1 MNANEV
7 VRDGARSPPL
17 GCRRVLV
24 TGGGTGIGLAVSEAL
39 LAGGGAVV
47 AVGRRREPLQALAD
61 RYPGRAHA
69 LVADLGRPSEV
80 DGLLERAASLLG
92 GLDGLV
98 HSAGFVRHQ
107 PPGAIDDA
115 SLREQLE
122 VNLIAPLRLGEQAL
136 ERLEPGG
143 AMLFVGST
151 LALRPVVTSAAY
163 SAAKAGLVQATRVL
177 ALAGAPRK
185 VRASVILPGVVET
198 EMVRALRLEPGE
210 APPTDPAIVAGRV
223 EAQLAF
229 LRQLHPIGR
238 LGTPSELA
246 ATIVHMLG
254 APWMTGSEV
263 VLDGGLLLRE

>member
-1 MNANEV
+1 MTLSEIVNGGAV
-7 VRDGARSPPL
+7 VPPL

-24 TGGGTGIGLAVSEAL
+24 TGGGTGIGLAVCEAL

-47 AVGRRREPLQALAD
+47 AVGRRVEPLQALAE
-61 RYPGRAHA
+61 RHPGRAHA
-69 LVADLGRPSEV
+69 LVADLGRPSDVE
-80 DGLLERAASLLG
+80 GLLERAASILG

-98 HSAGFVRHQ
+98 HSAGLVRHQ
-107 PPGAIDDA
+107 PPGAIDEA

-136 ERLEPGG
+136 ARLEAGG

-163 SAAKAGLVQATRVL
+163 SAAKAGLVQAARVL

-198 EMVRALRLEPGE
+198 EMVRALRLAPGE
-210 APPTDPAIVAGRV
+210 SPPSDPAMV
-223 EAQLAF
+223 EARVDSQLDF
-229 LRQLHPIGR
+229 LRKLHPIGR
-238 LGTPSELA
+238 LGTPAEVA